1 MRVEQL
7 IDSLAND
14 VKPVRRRTA
23 SGDALPLIVLCA
35 VELAL
40 FLGTGMMRTDM
51 PTAIHLPSLWWK
63 LASLGLIGLVSGT
76 VTIMSLDPVRSPRR
90 GLRWI
95 AALIAVCFLVG
106 WLVDASY
113 DGFSSPLV
121 SRLHWIDGLECCY
134 SIVVLSV
141 PAVIGL
147 GLLMRRVAPTDHAGT
162 ALAAGLAAA
171 AWGAFVFVFKC
182 RFDDPLYVAVWFS
195 LGCGIVTLFARCV
208 LPRLS
213 RW

>member
-1 MRVEQL
+1 MRIEQL
-7 IDSLAND
+7 IDNLAND
-14 VKPVRRRTA
+14 VKPVHRRTA
-23 SGDALPLIVLCA
+23 WSDARALIVLCA
-35 VELAL
+35 VELGL
-40 FLGTGMMRTDM
+40 FLGMGMTRADM
-51 PTAIHLPSLWWK
+51 PTAMHLPSFWWK
-63 LASLGLIGLVSGT
+63 FASLGLIGIVSGT
-76 VTIMSLDPVRSPRR
+76 VTIMSLDPARSPRR

-95 AALIAVCFLVG
+95 AALIAVCLLGG
-106 WLVDASY
+106 WLVDVSY
-113 DGFSSPLV
+113 EGFSPLV
-121 SRLHWIDGLECCY
+121 SRLHWVDGLECCY
-134 SIVVLSV
+134 TIVALSV

-147 GLLMRRVAPTDHAGT
+147 GLLMRRAAPTDHAGT

-208 LPRLS
+208 LPRLT

>member
-1 MRVEQL
+1 MRIEQL
-7 IDSLAND
+7 IDSLASD
-14 VKPVRRRTA
+14 VKPVHRRTA
-23 SGDALPLIVLCA
+23 RSDALLLIALCA
-35 VELAL
+35 VELGL
-40 FLGTGMMRTDM
+40 FLGTGMMRADM
-51 PTAIHLPSLWWK
+51 PTAMHLPSLWWK
-63 LASLGLIGLVSGT
+63 FASLGLIGLVSGT

-95 AALIAVCFLVG
+95 ATLIAVSFLGG

-113 DGFSSPLV
+113 NGFSPV
-121 SRLHWIDGLECCY
+121 ASRLHWIDGLECCY
-134 SIVVLSV
+134 TIVLLSV
-141 PAVIGL
+141 PAVTGL
-147 GLLMRRVAPTDHAGT
+147 GLLMWRAAPTDHAGT
-162 ALAAGLAAA
+162 ALAAGLAAG

-208 LPRLS
+208 LPRLT